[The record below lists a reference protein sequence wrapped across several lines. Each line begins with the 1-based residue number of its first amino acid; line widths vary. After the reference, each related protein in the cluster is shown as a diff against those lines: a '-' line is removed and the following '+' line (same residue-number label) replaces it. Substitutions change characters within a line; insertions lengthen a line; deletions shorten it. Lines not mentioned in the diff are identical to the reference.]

1 MTREEK
7 QQEITQLKEKFQKF
21 DNFYITNYQGLNV
34 EQINDLRMTC
44 HEKGIEYVV
53 AKNTLIK
60 KALEDREG
68 VPEDVINSLEGPTSI
83 FFSDIA
89 NAPAKV
95 IKDFRGDA
103 ELPSLKVACLMT
115 DAFVGDDQ
123 IKTLSKLKTKAELIG
138 EVVGLLQSPM
148 SNVMGAL
155 SSGKHTIGGIVKTLQ
170 EKENN

>member
-1 MTREEK
+1 MTREDK
-7 QQEITQLKEKFQKF
+7 QQVITQLKEKFQKF

-34 EQINDLRMTC
+34 EQVNDLRMLC

-60 KALEDREG
+60 KALEEREG
-68 VPEDVINSLEGPTSI
+68 VSEDVINCLQGPTSI

-95 IKDFRGDA
+95 IKDFRGETDI
-103 ELPSLKVACLMT
+103 PSLKVACLMT
-115 DAFVGDDQ
+115 DVFVGDDQ
-123 IKTLSKLKTKAELIG
+123 IKILSKLKTKTELIG
-138 EVVGLLQSPM
+138 EVIGLLQSPI

-155 SSGKHTIGGIVKTLQ
+155 SSGKHTISGIVKTLQ